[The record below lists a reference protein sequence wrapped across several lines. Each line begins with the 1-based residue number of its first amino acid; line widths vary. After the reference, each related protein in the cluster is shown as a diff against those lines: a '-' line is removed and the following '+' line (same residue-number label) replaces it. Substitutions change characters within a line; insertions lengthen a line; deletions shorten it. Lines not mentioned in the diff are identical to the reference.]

1 MRIAGEIFHAAV
13 WGKWMDQIPPEG
25 NIYELEKMDARR
37 TPGGGPFV
45 ILITTLSLN
54 CPRADWV
61 YCTVYMA

>member
-37 TPGGGPFV
+37 TPGGGT
-45 ILITTLSLN
+45 IRHTYNYAIIELSQS
-54 CPRADWV
+54 
-61 YCTVYMA
+61 